1 MVRIDNGNRDRSRS
15 PRRRDANGPAAAQP
29 AAPRTKKTGEGDQQH
44 LQTAHKDPATP
55 PRPHY
60 PLVGGPKYLFPERLP
75 KPYTTQDWETE
86 YQCCKA
92 WDRPPRNNLSDPPFY
107 PWMPRDQYR
116 VTFKLG
122 FQ

>member
-1 MVRIDNGNRDRSRS
+1 M
-15 PRRRDANGPAAAQP
+15 
-29 AAPRTKKTGEGDQQH
+29 
-44 LQTAHKDPATP
+44 
-55 PRPHY
+55 
-60 PLVGGPKYLFPERLP
+60 GGPKYLFPERLP
-75 KPYTTQDWETE
+75 KPYTPQDWETE

-92 WDRPPRNNLSDPPFY
+92 WDRPPRNNLSDAPFY